1 VASDNLKKIVFITNL
16 DVLGG
21 TENNL
26 ISIVVH
32 REFNNTFQSI
42 IFSGT
47 RPHKAIRA
55 RIEQSNAKIVQ
66 HNKFHGLRVP
76 KLLRD
81 PYFKKQVRNLH
92 LDVVVF
98 WNHVARFR
106 QLDICKELG
115 IKTVFFERGTGWREH
130 DPLAMKGFLDSVD
143 TVLSNSWAGKR
154 MLTER
159 WGFKGQ
165 CEVVPNALRPEIDT
179 EKVVPKKFPE
189 ERPLRLGVA
198 SRLVAY
204 KGVASAVLAM
214 NELKKKGVEAELHI
228 AGDGVE
234 STSLQSLSQKLNVR
248 TLFHGTLEN
257 MEWFYNHIDLL
268 IVPSIREPFGT
279 VAIEAQA
286 KGCPVLA
293 SAVDGLPEVIQHN
306 KTGWVV
312 KPSWEIG
319 KYLGYA
325 AQKKDMPGLVFYPHL
340 DRLDQPF
347 ALDPRDI
354 ANLVLWVVKNKHCY
368 SQLSENAINFVQENF
383 KFNEYIDRIIGLLSS
398 TPTATAQT
406 PSAIKDYSA

>member
-1 VASDNLKKIVFITNL
+1 MVSHPL
-16 DVLGG
+16 
-21 TENNL
+21 
-26 ISIVVH
+26 
-32 REFNNTFQSI
+32 FNNTFQSYL
-42 IFSGT
+42 FSGT
-47 RPHKAIRA
+47 EPHDAIISRV
-55 RIEQSNAKIVQ
+55 ENSNAMIMQYKNVYGFRIPRIMRGV
-66 HNKFHGLRVP
+66 
-76 KLLRD
+76 
-81 PYFKKQVRNLH
+81 YFKRQLKKISP
-92 LDVVVF
+92 DVVVF
-98 WNHVARFR
+98 WNHVSRFR
-106 QLDICKELG
+106 QLEICRELQ
-115 IKTVFFERGTGWREH
+115 ISTVFFERGTGWREH
-130 DPLAMKGFLDSVD
+130 DLQAMKCFLDSVD

-189 ERPLRLGVA
+189 EKLLRLGVA

-214 NELKKKGVEAELHI
+214 NALKKQGVEAELHI

-234 STSLQSLSQKLNVR
+234 SKSLHSLSQRLNVR
-248 TLFHGTLEN
+248 TIFHGTLDN

-312 KPSWEIG
+312 KPSWDIG
-319 KYLGYA
+319 KYLDYT

-347 ALDPRDI
+347 ALDPEDI
-354 ANLVLWVVKNKHCY
+354 ASHAMEVVKDRYLY
-368 SQLSENAINFVQENF
+368 SKMSESAINFVQENF
-383 KFNEYIDRIIGLLSS
+383 KFKEYIDRIINHLSS

-406 PSAIKDYSA
+406 SSAIKDYSA